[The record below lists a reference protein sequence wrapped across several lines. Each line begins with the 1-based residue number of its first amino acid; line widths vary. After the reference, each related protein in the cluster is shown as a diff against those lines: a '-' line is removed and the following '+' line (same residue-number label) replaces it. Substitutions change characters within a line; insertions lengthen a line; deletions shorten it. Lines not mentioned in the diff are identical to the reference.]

1 VAIEAVGREIAGWR
15 RGLEVAD
22 RAQEGTLSFAQG
34 RIVPTVAVVFQK
46 KRFAAK
52 DGNKSLR

>member
-22 RAQEGTLSFAQG
+22 RALSGMEMHRLLPDVGAEASMQ
-34 RIVPTVAVVFQK
+34 RNRA
-46 KRFAAK
+46 
-52 DGNKSLR
+52 L